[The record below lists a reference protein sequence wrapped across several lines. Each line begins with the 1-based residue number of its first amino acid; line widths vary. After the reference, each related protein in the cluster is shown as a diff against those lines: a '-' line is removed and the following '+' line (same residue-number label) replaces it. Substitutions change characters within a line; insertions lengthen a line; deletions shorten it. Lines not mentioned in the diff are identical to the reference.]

1 MSFRA
6 KREIFLVQ
14 RLLNND
20 LEDFSSFLVEMTFGL
35 SPHKTVGLILF
46 LV

>member
-6 KREIFLVQ
+6 QREIFAVQ
-14 RLLNND
+14 WLLNND

-35 SPHKTVGLILF
+35 SVNKSSGFILF

>member
-6 KREIFLVQ
+6 QREIFAVQ
-14 RLLNND
+14 WLLNND

-35 SPHKTVGLILF
+35 SANKSFGLILF
-46 LV
+46 SV